1 MHERIASGHRGDD
14 VTQQAL
20 CGRVASTRHE
30 LAGSLRAENELCHAA
45 RLSSRRCD
53 VRWSRLS
60 NEVSGRLIHWPTE
73 CQQKMRTRRPG
84 GRVKQYRM
92 RAERLS
98 HRVEQQQCPFVELAV
113 TENQFAHVCIDPEW
127 NESSIGSRC
136 TNPFRLVRNVPRVDA
151 VDDDPTRISVA
162 SVVQRFDQRSEIRI
176 GVKSHHAASNCKRRR
191 ATDAPE
197 YGPSSPGVCNFFV
210 YNAFRMLRFLSAGES
225 HGQALVITLDGM
237 PAGLDVDIDALN
249 AQLRRRQGGYG
260 RGRRMAIESDRA
272 EILAGVRRGKTTGA
286 PIAMLIRNRD
296 WVNWQQTMHVEH
308 DMPEGASGTKRP
320 EVTRPRPGH
329 ADLAGAVKYG
339 HEDIRDVLE
348 RASARETASRV
359 AAGSLARQLLA
370 HFGIRIASHVSS
382 IGDVALPED
391 RVVSFD
397 EARAIDDEAP
407 LRCADSQLQ
416 QKMIA
421 FIDAAKDAGDTVGG
435 SFEVIATG
443 VPPGLGSYVQ
453 WDRKLDGRLA
463 QVVMC
468 IHAIKAVGI
477 GIGPDASFRPG
488 SRVHDEI
495 LPPRPEAVPPVRPTN
510 RAGGLEGG
518 VTNGQDVRV
527 TGFMKPIATLMK
539 PLRSVDLNTLTDAPA
554 AIERSDVCAVPAA
567 AVVGEAMVALV
578 LADAFLEKFGGD
590 SIEEIARHYEATAE
604 QVRRR
609 FTSRTTA

>member
-1 MHERIASGHRGDD
+1 
-14 VTQQAL
+14 
-20 CGRVASTRHE
+20 
-30 LAGSLRAENELCHAA
+30 
-45 RLSSRRCD
+45 
-53 VRWSRLS
+53 
-60 NEVSGRLIHWPTE
+60 
-73 CQQKMRTRRPG
+73 
-84 GRVKQYRM
+84 
-92 RAERLS
+92 
-98 HRVEQQQCPFVELAV
+98 
-113 TENQFAHVCIDPEW
+113 
-127 NESSIGSRC
+127 
-136 TNPFRLVRNVPRVDA
+136 
-151 VDDDPTRISVA
+151 
-162 SVVQRFDQRSEIRI
+162 
-176 GVKSHHAASNCKRRR
+176 
-191 ATDAPE
+191 
-197 YGPSSPGVCNFFV
+197 
-210 YNAFRMLRFLSAGES
+210 MLRFLSAGES

-272 EILAGVRRGKTTGA
+272 EILAGVRHGRTTGA
-286 PIAMLIRNRD
+286 PVAMLVRNRD
-296 WVNWQQTMHVEH
+296 WVNWQQTMYVER

-329 ADLAGAVKYG
+329 ADLAGAIKYN
-339 HEDIRDVLE
+339 HDDIRDVLE

-370 HFGIRIASHVSS
+370 RFGVRIASHVSS
-382 IGDVALPED
+382 IGDVAVPET

-397 EARAIDDEAP
+397 EADRMDADAP
-407 LRCADSQLQ
+407 LRCVDPALQ
-416 QKMIA
+416 EKMIA
-421 FIDAAKDAGDTVGG
+421 FIDAARDAGDTVGG

-443 VPPGLGSYVQ
+443 IPPGLGSYVQ

-463 QVVMC
+463 QALMC

-477 GIGPDASFRPG
+477 GIGPEAAFRPG

-495 LPPRPEAVPPVRPTN
+495 VPPTSEAQAPLRPTN

-518 VTNGQDVRV
+518 VTNGEDVRV

-539 PLRSVDLNTLTDAPA
+539 PLRSVDLQTLADAPA

-590 SIEEIARHYEATAE
+590 SIEEIARHYETTAE

-609 FTSRTTA
+609 FRSRTAV